1 MNLIVGAVIVWA
13 AVIAGY
19 LLSGGDLLALWQPFE
34 VLTICGAAFG
44 AFFISNPMSVVT
56 TTIKSSLGL
65 LGGTPYNK
73 TLYMELLAC
82 LYDVFQKIRKE
93 GLIAIEADIEDPKAS
108 AVFSKYKLI
117 TKDHHAMEFI
127 CDYLRLMVVGD
138 MAAHE
143 LEALMD
149 AELDTHH
156 SEALLPSGA
165 LAKVENGLPGFGIVA
180 AVMGIV
186 ITMGSLGGPPEVL
199 GHHVGAALVG
209 TFLGI
214 LLAYGFV
221 GPLASLLE
229 QKVHESTKMFQCIKV
244 TLLAS
249 INGYAPAIAV
259 EFGRKVLFSTE
270 RPSFSELEEH
280 VKGAKS
286 R

>member
-1 MNLIVGAVIVWA
+1 MNLIVGALIVWA

-19 LLSGGDLLALWQPFE
+19 LLSGGQLLALWQPFE

-56 TTIKSSLGL
+56 TTIKSSFGL

-108 AVFSKYKLI
+108 AIFSKYKLVS
-117 TKDHHAMEFI
+117 KDHHVMEFI

-149 AELDTHH
+149 AELETHH

-221 GPLASLLE
+221 GPM
-229 QKVHESTKMFQCIKV
+229 STQMEHRVREEGKFYECIKV
-244 TLLAS
+244 SLLACVS
-249 INGYAPAIAV
+249 GAPPQIAV
-259 EFGRKVLFSTE
+259 EFGRKVLYSTV
-270 RPSFSELEEH
+270 RPSFIELEKR
-280 VKGAKS
+280 VRGN
-286 R
+286 